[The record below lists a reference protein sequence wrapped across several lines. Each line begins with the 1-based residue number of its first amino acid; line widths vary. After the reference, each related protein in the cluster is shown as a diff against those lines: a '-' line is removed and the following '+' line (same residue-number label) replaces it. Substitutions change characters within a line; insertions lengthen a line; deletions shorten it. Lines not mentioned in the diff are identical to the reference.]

1 MPKSPSVQHFLGVF
15 PTLSIWT
22 FLISFS
28 FSIPICFLFYHSR
41 ITPKHLVYMLL
52 HWHLKVH
59 DWMSHSISNP
69 YGISMTSNQLPLCC
83 LFLSYAGEEPQFV
96 LSTGSNDLATRSQCG
111 SSDAGQC
118 AHFPCLIA
126 YDLFSKRKL
135 IFLIVSILALAVLA
149 K

>member
-1 MPKSPSVQHFLGVF
+1 MLHLLIAKVGTIVFKGLHTTKNHHCYQWWQVCDMEGVLSCMHALLYSLYWLGISTNMPKSPSVQHFLGVF
-15 PTLSIWT
+15 PTLSIWA

-52 HWHLKVH
+52 HWHQKVH

-83 LFLSYAGEEPQFV
+83 LFLSYAGEEP
-96 LSTGSNDLATRSQCG
+96 
-111 SSDAGQC
+111 
-118 AHFPCLIA
+118 
-126 YDLFSKRKL
+126 
-135 IFLIVSILALAVLA
+135 
-149 K
+149 